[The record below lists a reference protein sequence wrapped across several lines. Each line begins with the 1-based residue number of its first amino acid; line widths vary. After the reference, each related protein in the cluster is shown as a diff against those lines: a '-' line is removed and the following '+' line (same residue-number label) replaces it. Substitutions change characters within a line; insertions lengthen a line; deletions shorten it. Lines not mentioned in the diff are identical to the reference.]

1 MGGVCLGRRAYRR
14 NAIMAGRTIVHDAGM
29 IEHPTDEGKR
39 EASGMTDATIL
50 ICLYMGGCFTYG
62 KRAIMTGST
71 VIYDARMIKSSW
83 YKACG
88 LVAYAAILSG
98 WHMIRRRCFSS
109 SGCTIVARGAVI
121 SNARM
126 VKRGTSKSRGV
137 MAHRAIITSQDVV
150 ESRTL
155 LGYRSRR
162 CITMARRAVIYDTG
176 MIKHRWFKGT
186 CYMTNTAIL

>member
-1 MGGVCLGRRAYRR
+1 MGGVYLGRRTYRG

-29 IEHPTDEGKR
+29 IEHPANEGKR

-71 VIYDARMIKSSW
+71 VIHDASMIKSSW

-88 LVAYAAILSG
+88 LVAYAAILSC

-109 SGCTIVARGAVI
+109 GGCTIVARGAVI

-137 MAHRAIITSQDVV
+137 MAHRAII
-150 ESRTL
+150 
-155 LGYRSRR
+155 
-162 CITMARRAVIYDTG
+162 
-176 MIKHRWFKGT
+176 
-186 CYMTNTAIL
+186 